1 MRGQCTA
8 CNQVAH
14 HAQLLGVGAATVL
27 DWLHMPHSRDSVNL
41 CNVLAANVRQPFA
54 YLHWRTP
61 QRVPETTSRMPASNQ
76 GHPRDATCIP
86 AKEHMPARWDKISIN
101 PRDLQA
107 VLFVKQLLA
116 ALSCKS
122 KQQALVYAHYI
133 GSATRRD
140 PGNRRT
146 LEVQSHLYE
155 SDVGTR
161 HNQQHASM
169 LQGREAQTQDK
180 PLVLPQMYKG
190 DLKPS

>member
-14 HAQLLGVGAATVL
+14 HAQVLGVGAATVL

-146 LEVQSHLYE
+146 WRYRATCTSLMSGLGTTSSMHPCCTDERHKHRTSHWCSLKCIR
-155 SDVGTR
+155 GT
-161 HNQQHASM
+161 
-169 LQGREAQTQDK
+169 
-180 PLVLPQMYKG
+180 
-190 DLKPS
+190 